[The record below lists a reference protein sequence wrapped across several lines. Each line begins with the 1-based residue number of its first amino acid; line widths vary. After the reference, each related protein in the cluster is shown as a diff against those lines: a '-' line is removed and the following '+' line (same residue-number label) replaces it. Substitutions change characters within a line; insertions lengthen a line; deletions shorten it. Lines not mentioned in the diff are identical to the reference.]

1 MSGPA
6 AIGVGEKGAVGAGLR
21 QTVEIGQGVLG
32 KGETRQTGY
41 VKKAL
46 GGDKDNVRGGGRRG
60 GARPHGVRP
69 QLVHQ
74 TGGLRIG
81 GAGLHLE
88 TLGPG
93 GVEAQHHPH
102 PFVAGLLVRAV
113 LVQAKGGGLKG
124 AGVQRREEQR
134 QAQAA
139 QDEALG
145 EGGTPGLLAAEGFR
159 ENGRHADGQQG
170 SQGGNELSSGI
181 PGDVAQVAHEG
192 KIT

>member
-1 MSGPA
+1 MQVSDRRW
-6 AIGVGEKGAVGAGLR
+6 K
-21 QTVEIGQGVLG
+21 LG
-32 KGETRQTGY
+32 RGSWD
-41 VKKAL
+41 KAL
-46 GGDKDNVRGGGRRG
+46 GGDKDKVRGGGRRG